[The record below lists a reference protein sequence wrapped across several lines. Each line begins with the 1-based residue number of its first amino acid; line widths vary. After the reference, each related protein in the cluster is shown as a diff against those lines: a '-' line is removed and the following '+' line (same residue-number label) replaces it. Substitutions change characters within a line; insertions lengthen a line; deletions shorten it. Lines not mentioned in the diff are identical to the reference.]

1 MSFRLLALSLFAAM
15 NQGTISRLMDKGY
28 GFIKRED
35 EEKDLFFHSTEV
47 EGVEFNDLKEGE
59 TVSFEI
65 EDGEKGP
72 RALKV
77 TRV

>member
-1 MSFRLLALSLFAAM
+1 
-15 NQGTISRLMDKGY
+15 MDKGY
-28 GFIKRED
+28 GFIKREN

-47 EGVEFNDLKEGE
+47 QGVEFNDLKEGE
-59 TVSFEI
+59 EVSFEI

-72 RALKV
+72 RALSV

>member
-1 MSFRLLALSLFAAM
+1 MEK
-15 NQGTISRLMDKGY
+15 GTISRIMDKGY
-28 GFIKRED
+28 GFIKREN

-47 EGVEFNDLKEGE
+47 QGVEFNDLKEGE
-59 TVSFEI
+59 EVSFEI

-72 RALKV
+72 RALSV

>member
-1 MSFRLLALSLFAAM
+1 MSFRLLAFSLFAAM
-15 NQGTISRLMDKGY
+15 DQGTISRLMDKGY
-28 GFIKRED
+28 GFIKREN

>member
-1 MSFRLLALSLFAAM
+1 MSFRLLALSLFVAM
-15 NQGTISRLMDKGY
+15 EKGTISRIMDKGY
-28 GFIKRED
+28 GFIKREN

-47 EGVEFNDLKEGE
+47 QGVEFNDLKEGE